1 MTFYKTHIEF
11 RSDRFPQ
18 TPQEKEEWDEQV
30 GGILLA
36 QYLTAELEK
45 HGIEVSGFN
54 IEDWGYLISLSDEQF
69 SDISIGCNHY
79 LEYENGFLV
88 FIHPYKPIIKKWFFK
103 KIDISEQLTI
113 LSNILNEIL
122 TTNPEI
128 YAQRWWS
135 QEEMRLIG

>member
-11 RSDRFPQ
+11 RSDSFPQ
-18 TPQEKEEWDEQV
+18 TSKEKEEWDEQV
-30 GGILLA
+30 GGILLS

-45 HGIEVSGFN
+45 HGIEVSGG
-54 IEDWGYLISLSDEQF
+54 IAEDWGYLISLSDENF
-69 SDISIGCNHY
+69 SDIWIGCNHY

-88 FIHPYKPIIKKWFFK
+88 FIHPSKPIIRKWLFK

-113 LSNILNEIL
+113 LANILNEIL
-122 TTNPEI
+122 MANPEI

-135 QEEMRLIG
+135 QEEMRLMG

>member
-11 RSDRFPQ
+11 RSDSFPQ
-18 TPQEKEEWDEQV
+18 TPQEKEVWDEQV

-36 QYLTAELEK
+36 QYLAVELEK
-45 HGIEVSGFN
+45 HGIEVLGFN
-54 IEDWGYLISLSDEQF
+54 IEDWGYLISLSNEQF
-69 SDISIGCNHY
+69 SEIFIGCNHY

-88 FIHPYKPIIKKWFFK
+88 FIHPSKPIIKKWFFK

-113 LSNILNEIL
+113 LANILNEIL

-128 YAQRWWS
+128 YAQHWWS
-135 QEEMRLIG
+135 EEEMHLMG